1 MFLGIRFNCGSVPL
15 CIRVPLLPRVM
26 NFPAE
31 EDFRSLLEALTL
43 CVLLHDAK
51 TKAIVW
57 ANRAAC
63 DALGFSLEELLPLK
77 AQDMTRPVAKYRREI
92 GIGAMDRSITDGPQV
107 YEWCYRSRSG
117 VDMLSEAIATY
128 VPLRE
133 RAVVMVQFR
142 DISAEDAL
150 KQTVRRY
157 ESRLREF
164 MQDLGEGVAVL
175 TPLGAVEFISE
186 SGRRVLGVEEGAQ
199 MGAVLDYCNEH
210 DRDRLREQLERAPRI
225 QPSAPQRYCI
235 TRRDGM
241 TCWLRITCRRI
252 EIEDD
257 LNGRLIHFR
266 DITDEVAREEA
277 RRAEAR
283 LLEYAGRYNAMG
295 EMATAIAHEL
305 SQPLAAVRNFIEG
318 AIRRLAQPGPPDEVI
333 WGLRSADRQAEH
345 AALIIKSVREYIVKR
360 APTEAR
366 VDLRDVLADV
376 SYFIELRA
384 REAGVTVAIEQSG
397 EPLPV
402 FCERVLIGQVILN
415 LAFNAIDALAGIDTP
430 HRQLRLVTSLEGL
443 NALVH
448 VIDNGPG
455 VPPDA
460 HTHLFDGFSSS
471 KAGGNGI
478 GLSLC
483 KNIVTRH
490 GGEIWAKP
498 VPTGGLE
505 CSFSLAII
513 TAATVAPAGDD
524 TASVSPTAD

>member
-1 MFLGIRFNCGSVPL
+1 MTY
-15 CIRVPLLPRVM
+15 
-26 NFPAE
+26 PAE
-31 EDFRSLLEALTL
+31 EDFHSLLDALTL
-43 CVLLHDAK
+43 CVLLHDAE

-63 DALGFSLEELLPLK
+63 DALGFTLEEMLPLK
-77 AQDMTRPVAKYRREI
+77 APDMTRPVPKYRREI
-92 GIGAMDRSITDGPQV
+92 GVGAMDRSMTGGPQV

-150 KQTVRRY
+150 KQALRRY

-175 TPLGAVEFISE
+175 KPSGEVEFTSE
-186 SGRRVLGVEEGAQ
+186 SGRRVLGVEEGTP
-199 MGAVLDYCNEH
+199 MGGVLDYCNAR
-210 DRDRLREQLERAPRI
+210 DRDRLIEQLESAPRI
-225 QPSAPQRYCI
+225 QPSAPQRYRI
-235 TRRDGM
+235 TRRDGA
-241 TCWLRITCRRI
+241 TRWLRITCRRI

-266 DITDEVAREEA
+266 DISDEVAVEEA
-277 RRAEAR
+277 RRTEAR

-318 AIRRLAQPGPPDEVI
+318 AIRRLAQPGPIDDAI

-360 APTEAR
+360 EPTEAHA
-366 VDLRDVLADV
+366 DLRDVLTDV
-376 SYFIELRA
+376 AYFIELRA
-384 REAGVTVAIEQSG
+384 REAGVTVLIEQAG

-415 LAFNAIDALAGIDTP
+415 LAFNAIDALAEIDTP
-430 HRQLRLVTSLEGL
+430 RRQLRLVTHLRGRG
-443 NALVH
+443 AVVD

-455 VPPDA
+455 VPANA
-460 HTHLFDGFSSS
+460 HGRLFDGFSSS
-471 KAGGNGI
+471 KVGGNGI

-490 GGEIWAKP
+490 GGEIHAKP
-498 VPTGGLE
+498 APGGGLA
-505 CSFSLAII
+505 CSFSLPLVRAGS
-513 TAATVAPAGDD
+513 AAPSA
-524 TASVSPTAD
+524 

>member
-1 MFLGIRFNCGSVPL
+1 MTY
-15 CIRVPLLPRVM
+15 
-26 NFPAE
+26 PAE
-31 EDFRSLLEALTL
+31 EDFHSLLDALTL
-43 CVLLHDAK
+43 CVLLHDAE

-63 DALGFSLEELLPLK
+63 DALGFTLEEMLPLK
-77 AQDMTRPVAKYRREI
+77 APDMTRPVPKYRREI
-92 GIGAMDRSITDGPQV
+92 GVGAMDRSITDGPQV

-150 KQTVRRY
+150 RQTLRRY

-175 TPLGAVEFISE
+175 TRSGEVEFISE
-186 SGRRVLGVEEGAQ
+186 SGRRVLGVEEDAP
-199 MGAVLDYCNEH
+199 MGGVLDYCNER
-210 DRDRLREQLERAPRI
+210 DRDRLIEQLENAPRI
-225 QPSAPQRYCI
+225 QPSAPQRYRI
-235 TRRDGM
+235 TRRDGA
-241 TCWLRITCRRI
+241 TRWLRITCRRI

-266 DITDEVAREEA
+266 DISDEVAIEEA
-277 RRAEAR
+277 RRTEAR

-318 AIRRLAQPGPPDEVI
+318 AIRRLAQPGPVDDAI

-360 APTEAR
+360 EPTEAHA
-366 VDLRDVLADV
+366 DLRDVLTDV
-376 SYFIELRA
+376 AYFIELRA
-384 REAGVTVAIEQSG
+384 REAGVTVLIEQASDA
-397 EPLPV
+397 LPV

-415 LAFNAIDALAGIDTP
+415 LAFNAIDALTEVDTR
-430 HRQLRLVTSLEGL
+430 HRQLRLVTNLRGKE
-443 NALVH
+443 AVVD

-455 VPPDA
+455 VPAD
-460 HTHLFDGFSSS
+460 THSRLFDGFSSS
-471 KAGGNGI
+471 KVGSNGI

-490 GGEIWAKP
+490 GGEIHAKP
-498 VPTGGLE
+498 ARSGGLA
-505 CSFSLAII
+505 CSFSLPLAIARGDAQASPR
-513 TAATVAPAGDD
+513 AAD
-524 TASVSPTAD
+524 